1 MNIQKLTAFSL
12 IEMLLAACLVGL
24 VSVLAVGSLNIAG
37 QVQGI
42 QSNKIVQAAIME
54 VQAAFVKEK
63 RANGMIDQYTP
74 WTAFLDRVD
83 GTLITNNLTIDWD
96 RPTGSTITCNTG
108 GAAGVI
114 TCRRLKSGAV
124 LAYWRDPSL
133 LWGGCPIYAPRNTRV
148 GGITIDPDGIDST
161 PTNDAGQ
168 AVNLLFTMQGTVL
181 PSTDS
186 QWDNVI
192 DPASGTPAWNSMTQ
206 PRYFTLER

>member
-54 VQAAFVKEK
+54 VQAAFAKEK

-74 WTAFLDRVD
+74 WVAFLDRVD
-83 GTLITNNLTIDWD
+83 GTLITNNLVLDGES
-96 RPTGSTITCNTG
+96 PTSPSITCNTG
-108 GAAGVI
+108 FI

-124 LAYWRDPSL
+124 LAYWKPPSL
-133 LWGGCPIYAPRNTRV
+133 LWGGCPIYTPRNVRV
-148 GGITIDPDGIDST
+148 CGMYIDPDGIDSS

-168 AVNLLFTMQGTVL
+168 GVKLLFTMQGSFL
-181 PSTDS
+181 LSTDT
-186 QWDNVI
+186 QWDGVV
-192 DPASGTPAWNSMTQ
+192 DDTGTTWTNTTQ

>member
-54 VQAAFVKEK
+54 VQAAFIREK

-74 WTAFLDRVD
+74 WVAFLDRID
-83 GTLITNNLTIDWD
+83 GTLITNNLTLDGES
-96 RPTGSTITCNTG
+96 PAAPSITCNTG
-108 GAAGVI
+108 VM

-124 LAYWRDPSL
+124 IAYWRDTAL
-133 LWGGCPIYAPRNTRV
+133 LWGVCPIYTPRNVRV
-148 GGITIDPDGIDST
+148 GGMYIDPDGIDSS

-168 AVNLLFTMQGTVL
+168 GVKLLFTMQGSFL
-181 PSTDS
+181 PSTDW
-186 QWDNVI
+186 QWDRVVEPSTGN
-192 DPASGTPAWNSMTQ
+192 ANWTNMTQ

>member
-1 MNIQKLTAFSL
+1 MSIKKLTAFSL

-74 WTAFLDRVD
+74 WVAFLDRID
-83 GTLITNNLTIDWD
+83 GTIITTNLQIDGES
-96 RPTGSTITCNTG
+96 PTSPSFTCNT
-108 GAAGVI
+108 GVI

-124 LAYWRDPSL
+124 LVYWRDTNL
-133 LWGGCPIYAPRNTRV
+133 LWGACPIYAPRNVRV
-148 GGITIDPDGIDST
+148 SGMYIDPDGIDSA

-168 AVNLLFTMQGTVL
+168 GVKLLFTMEGSFL
-181 PSTDS
+181 PSTDL
-186 QWDNVI
+186 QWDRVI
-192 DPASGTPAWNSMTQ
+192 DPVSETAAWANMTQ